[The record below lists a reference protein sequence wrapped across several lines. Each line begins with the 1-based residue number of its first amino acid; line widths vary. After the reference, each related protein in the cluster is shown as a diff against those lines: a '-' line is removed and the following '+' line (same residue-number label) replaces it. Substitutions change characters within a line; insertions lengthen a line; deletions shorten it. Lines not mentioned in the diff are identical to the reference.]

1 MKLLSTFKITK
12 GFVSWLKM
20 YKEIEPHLNGL
31 GIKVLWEGNKSS
43 ETQVYDITDLKDP
56 SKFEVLTKRDDITG
70 GRAKAGVE
78 LQSKEIV
85 AKDYCV

>member
-43 ETQVYDITDLKDP
+43 ETQVYDITG
-56 SKFEVLTKRDDITG
+56 R
-70 GRAKAGVE
+70 RAKAGVE

-85 AKDYCV
+85 AKDYCA